1 MMKLMNDL
9 NVMRIYDVFEGLTKF
24 DYVVAGELFDFLVNR
39 GLVPPDESLAYFEQN
54 VYGLNY
60 VHTFSIIRRD
70 PKPENI
76 LIASRPLPSPNSRLG
91 HGENSYGPPTTP
103 PQKST
108 TVRNTT
114 HI

>member
-1 MMKLMNDL
+1 MMKLMNHL

-24 DYVVAGELFDFLVNR
+24 NYVVAGELFDFLVNR

-108 TVRNTT
+108 TARNTT